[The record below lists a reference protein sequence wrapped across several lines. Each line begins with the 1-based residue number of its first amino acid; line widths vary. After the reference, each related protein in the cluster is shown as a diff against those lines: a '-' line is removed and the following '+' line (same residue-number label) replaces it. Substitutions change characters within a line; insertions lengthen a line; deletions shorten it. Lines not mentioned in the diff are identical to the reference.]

1 MSQYWRRGA
10 ANSGA
15 GVTASTSVA
24 VGWFSNLYSPD
35 IGYRPPAGPGLTLWT
50 SRKTSPQR
58 FPPVPVTSSRVCNVY
73 TPTGFEKYAST
84 YNVGDYRIHF
94 VVWDTSGTVAYDS
107 VRPLAYQDAKVF
119 LLCFRVSDPDS
130 LDNAVNKWYPEIRQ
144 HCDNTPVILCGCQND
159 LRNDIETIS
168 SLAKQR
174 RMPVTSE
181 QALAVSRQVGATT
194 YVETS
199 AKTASKAV
207 RDAFEVAALAALG
220 KLNKNH
226 SVLQRQ
232 KAYSQHNGGRSKSKL
247 DLKAE
252 LKDRAKSCSIM

>member
-1 MSQYWRRGA
+1 MDTGGDGGGGGGGDPLQDIDCNIVLVGDSKCGK
-10 ANSGA
+10 
-15 GVTASTSVA
+15 TALVE
-24 VGWFSNLYSPD
+24 
-35 IGYRPPAGPGLTLWT
+35 
-50 SRKTSPQR
+50 R
-58 FPPVPVTSSRVCNVY
+58 FVSDKFVEVY

-84 YNVGDYRIHF
+84 YNVADYRIRF
-94 VVWDTSGTVAYDS
+94 AVWDTSGSAAYDT

-144 HCDNTPVILCGCQND
+144 HCDNTPVILCGCQSD

-168 SLAKQR
+168 ALAKLHHA
-174 RMPVTSE
+174 PVSSE
-181 QALAVSRQVGATT
+181 QAVSVSRTICATT

-199 AKTASKAV
+199 AKASAKAV

-220 KLNKNH
+220 KLNKH
-226 SVLQRQ
+226 HALLLQQR
-232 KAYSQHNGGRSKSKL
+232 GRGYPCKSKL

-252 LKDRAKSCSIM
+252 LKGRAKSCSIM